1 VFNTLLK
8 VDLLIDKF
16 QYSNSNDHIYH
27 YNTIIITM
35 DDLTIKSD
43 GDEEY
48 IDMNIN
54 SHIDKVV
61 HQSQSLEPKVND
73 INNNTSNSSNDIV
86 VVSTL
91 DEFRN
96 VFEILISH
104 NRLKFKHIYNGMISY
119 PDEGKCYCLAE
130 FKIESPKIHYNNT
143 GDSKHGTM
151 LELLFKNSSHK
162 CGWFYVD
169 TNNEE
174 LIGPYEFDSKRFI
187 SSGER
192 YIRFTENMP
201 LDGEIPYTH
210 TQIVNSDNNH
220 EYLIDN
226 DDLPKWMLRD
236 LRQSIAVA
244 RMASKINDRT

>member
-1 VFNTLLK
+1 
-8 VDLLIDKF
+8 
-16 QYSNSNDHIYH
+16 
-27 YNTIIITM
+27 M
-35 DDLTIKSD
+35 DDSTIKSD

-48 IDMNIN
+48 IDMNVN
-54 SHIDKVV
+54 SHIDEVA
-61 HQSQSLEPKVND
+61 HQSQSLELNCNF
-73 INNNTSNSSNDIV
+73 INNNSNLSNDVIV
-86 VVSTL
+86 MSTL
-91 DEFRN
+91 DEIRN
-96 VFEILISH
+96 AFVILISH

-119 PDEGKCYCLAE
+119 PDEGKYYCLAE
-130 FKIESPKIHYNNT
+130 FKIDSPKIHYNKP
-143 GDSKHGTM
+143 GDSKHDTM
-151 LELLFKNSSHK
+151 FELLFKNSSHK

-201 LDGEIPYTH
+201 LDGEIPYT
-210 TQIVNSDNNH
+210 QIMNSDNNH

-226 DDLPKWMLRD
+226 DDLPKWMLRK
-236 LRQSIAVA
+236 LMQSIAVT